1 MIKGGDKMNPKNV
14 SIRNAILSNN
24 IKFWQIAEK
33 LNINDG
39 NFSRLLRKE
48 LTEDKKDEILK
59 IIKELK
65 EEEKNETNK

>member
-1 MIKGGDKMNPKNV
+1 MNPKNV

>member
-1 MIKGGDKMNPKNV
+1 MNKKNV

-24 IKFWQIAEK
+24 FKYWQIAEK

-48 LTEDKKDEILK
+48 LTKDKQERILEIIED
-59 IIKELK
+59 LK
-65 EEEKNETNK
+65 EEQKNGN

>member
-1 MIKGGDKMNPKNV
+1 MQTKNQE
-14 SIRNAILSNN
+14 IRNSILTNN
-24 IKFWQIAEK
+24 LKFWQIAEK

-48 LTEDKKDEILK
+48 LTKDKKDEILK

-65 EEEKNETNK
+65 EEEKNGTNK

>member
-1 MIKGGDKMNPKNV
+1 MNKKNV

-24 IKFWQIAEK
+24 FKYWQIAEK

-48 LTEDKKDEILK
+48 LTKDKQEKILEIIED
-59 IIKELK
+59 LK
-65 EEEKNETNK
+65 EEQKNGN

>member
-1 MIKGGDKMNPKNV
+1 MNPKNV

-24 IKFWQIAEK
+24 FKFWQIAEK

-65 EEEKNETNK
+65 EEEKNGTNK